1 MGWGLGDGHGVGVW
15 GCPMGRGFGGRMGWR
30 LGDGHGVGFGR
41 GGRVPWAQLRVLSA
55 VPAVLPQVFVLLFIF
70 VKRQIM
76 RFAMKS
82 RRGPHVPVGQHAPKV
97 GTCTSCSQTGHGRE
111 LPPRRGD
118 KRLQKGGGFPLLHA
132 GLQSSL

>member
-1 MGWGLGDGHGVGVW
+1 MGFGVIPWGGDWGVAMGWGLGGGRGSRGVGT
-15 GCPMGRGFGGRMGWR
+15 GG
-30 LGDGHGVGFGR
+30 
-41 GGRVPWAQLRVLSA
+41 VPWAQLRVLSA

>member
-1 MGWGLGDGHGVGVW
+1 MGT
-15 GCPMGRGFGGRMGWR
+15 GG
-30 LGDGHGVGFGR
+30 
-41 GGRVPWAQLRVLSA
+41 VPWAQLRVLSA